1 MSADNLL
8 QLAVQAELGWVPNLT
23 AAHLGVTARDGVVTL
38 TGHVGSYFEKN
49 AAEAAVSRV
58 AGVRA
63 IAEEI
68 EVKLSTDM
76 ERTDDQIADAAL
88 KSLSWDVSVP
98 HDKVTLKVEKGWVT
112 LSGAVKWHFQKDAAA
127 DNCRR
132 LYGVVGISNL
142 ITIASEVLPS
152 KVHEKIMTALDRSWF
167 DTAKITVSAEGG
179 RVSLGGSVR
188 NRHERQLAEDAAWSA
203 PGISEIEDNIVVV

>member
-1 MSADNLL
+1 
-8 QLAVQAELGWVPNLT
+8 
-23 AAHLGVTARDGVVTL
+23 
-38 TGHVGSYFEKN
+38 
-49 AAEAAVSRV
+49 
-58 AGVRA
+58 
-63 IAEEI
+63 
-68 EVKLSTDM
+68 
-76 ERTDDQIADAAL
+76 
-88 KSLSWDVSVP
+88 VSVP

-142 ITIASEVLPS
+142 ITIVSEVLPS
-152 KVHEKIMTALDRSWF
+152 DVHEKIMTALNRSWY
-167 DTAKITVSAEGG
+167 DTAKITVSVEGG

>member
-1 MSADNLL
+1 MSADSLL
-8 QLAVQAELGWVPNLT
+8 QLAVQAELSWVPNVT
-23 AAHLGVTARDGVVTL
+23 AAHLGVAARDGVVTL
-38 TGHVGSYFEKN
+38 TGHVGSYFEKD

-58 AGVRA
+58 AGVKA

-68 EVKLSTDM
+68 EIKLSTDM
-76 ERTDDQIADAAL
+76 KRTDDQIADAAL

-98 HDKVTLKVEKGWVT
+98 HDKVTIKVEKGWVT
-112 LSGAVKWHFQKDAAA
+112 LNGEVKWHFEKEAAA

-142 ITIASEVLPS
+142 IRIASERLTS
-152 KVHEKIMTALDRSWF
+152 DVHEKIMSALHRSWY
-167 DTAKITVSAEGG
+167 DTADITVRAEGG

-188 NRHERQLAEDAAWSA
+188 NRHERRLAEDAAWSA
-203 PGISEIEDNIVVV
+203 PGISEIEDNIVIV